1 MKRRFAIKVCGMK
14 DAAVARRA
22 EELGAD
28 YLGFIFAE
36 GSPRLVSP
44 EGAHTIAAALSGM
57 ARKVGVFTSA
67 PVHEII
73 SVAEKVPLDVVQLHS
88 RAYGADAVRALRSSG
103 FEVWQLESFGADA
116 MLLDGAAADGRSG
129 GTGLRADWKR
139 AAELSAAGVRVVLA
153 GGISADNILAAAQTG
168 CAVLDVNSSLETAP
182 GVKSIAMLERLFDV
196 VNVERRQEI

>member
-1 MKRRFAIKVCGMK
+1 MN

-44 EGAHTIAAALSGM
+44 EDAHTIAAALSGM

-67 PVHEII
+67 PVYEII
-73 SVAEKVPLDVVQLHS
+73 SIAEKVPLDVVQLHS

-103 FEVWQLESFGADA
+103 FEVWQLESREADA
-116 MLLDGAAADGRSG
+116 MLLDGVSAGMSG
-129 GTGLRADWKR
+129 GTGKCADWQR

-182 GVKSIAMLERLFDV
+182 GVKSIALLERLFDV
-196 VNVERRQEI
+196 VNVERRLGI